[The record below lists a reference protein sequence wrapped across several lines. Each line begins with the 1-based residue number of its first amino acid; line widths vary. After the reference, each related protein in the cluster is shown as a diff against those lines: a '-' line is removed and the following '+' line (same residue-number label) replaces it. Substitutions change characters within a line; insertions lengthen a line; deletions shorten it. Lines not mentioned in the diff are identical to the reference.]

1 MNRPRNASESADQHD
16 QAKEPNSLDN
26 QVDIV
31 TVQNDESPTNTN
43 NILNNKLGGKK
54 SEKLDVFDGIVESS
68 SGKED
73 CAKIPSDKSENVNS
87 TTKVGI
93 VKNSTEKQQEKKAN
107 NSEKSEISSSSDNLP
122 SPNTVLPD
130 IVNVQPNVISTATD
144 TDDSLIQS
152 LTSNLTGLQIGTPK
166 GNQPLPDSP
175 AIRTNLTN
183 FLAPSNDALSAVS
196 SDDEVF
202 SECQTFNE
210 ANAMESNDMNQS
222 TSWENVVSSVT
233 SGCADSLDNTQEQIE
248 PSAIDSQSDLLA
260 KPNTVETT
268 VTSALCDSIDTSNEA
283 NVQSNV
289 SGDLKSIDNP
299 EMKVDTTCPQDADYS
314 SHTQNIEITN
324 EKCDPENSGP
334 NVLQIPQI
342 KIEPGTPT
350 LSPQRENLDGTFNA
364 TEQNILDPI
373 KKEPPASPKTELN
386 TTFQSTPNKSPNTTV
401 EIKQSSP
408 TPTDTTFV
416 ANLNE
421 TVSVDNTPEDF
432 ITKVKKDKCN
442 ENELKAAFAV
452 SPKAPEP
459 MDIDDT
465 WSEGASTV
473 LNSTQVIGKANTPAK
488 TSPKRQDVFI
498 ENLITDKIDVTF
510 KAPTGPAPHAN
521 NKRRSQEKNDIGDE
535 EFSSNGISVILTP
548 SDFDFLLSK
557 GHSVPVNQQQQ
568 SQPPQK
574 QRSPPFPGS
583 NKSLNNTR
591 NLSHFES
598 SLNTTHEEGDI
609 QPNNFL
615 HDQFVLEASCDS
627 SRGSLNC
634 TVPVGGGD
642 ELSFH
647 SVNGLDKT
655 LSGTSVNKSLN
666 FHENQKL
673 LKDRINRSQPEEKK
687 SNAKMSVDV
696 IQDMKI
702 ENDTKCI
709 DNINSQTDEKQEYNM
724 AELEKKIKNETLKTE
739 DVEKKLK
746 EAEQREE
753 ALLKRIAEKDR
764 TISKMSGVLE
774 QYEKAIAELIAEK
787 EQIKQNCEKQLAEI
801 KADRDLN
808 YQHLTSLE
816 TTFSDLHAKYERSKQ
831 VAATLK
837 SNEEA
842 LLAEKKQNL
851 ENLRLQEQRY
861 DKMKNHA
868 MQQIEIANNK
878 LETLVKNHSIEITK
892 LKALL
897 KKEEISRLSMNE
909 QLIQKTRE
917 NEELMKICDELIN
930 GQGTS

>member
-1 MNRPRNASESADQHD
+1 ML
-16 QAKEPNSLDN
+16 K
-26 QVDIV
+26 
-31 TVQNDESPTNTN
+31 
-43 NILNNKLGGKK
+43 
-54 SEKLDVFDGIVESS
+54 FD
-68 SGKED
+68 
-73 CAKIPSDKSENVNS
+73 
-87 TTKVGI
+87 
-93 VKNSTEKQQEKKAN
+93 
-107 NSEKSEISSSSDNLP
+107 
-122 SPNTVLPD
+122 
-130 IVNVQPNVISTATD
+130 
-144 TDDSLIQS
+144 
-152 LTSNLTGLQIGTPK
+152 
-166 GNQPLPDSP
+166 PL
-175 AIRTNLTN
+175 L
-183 FLAPSNDALSAVS
+183 
-196 SDDEVF
+196 
-202 SECQTFNE
+202 
-210 ANAMESNDMNQS
+210 
-222 TSWENVVSSVT
+222 
-233 SGCADSLDNTQEQIE
+233 
-248 PSAIDSQSDLLA
+248 
-260 KPNTVETT
+260 
-268 VTSALCDSIDTSNEA
+268 
-283 NVQSNV
+283 
-289 SGDLKSIDNP
+289 
-299 EMKVDTTCPQDADYS
+299 
-314 SHTQNIEITN
+314 
-324 EKCDPENSGP
+324 
-334 NVLQIPQI
+334 
-342 KIEPGTPT
+342 
-350 LSPQRENLDGTFNA
+350 
-364 TEQNILDPI
+364 
-373 KKEPPASPKTELN
+373 
-386 TTFQSTPNKSPNTTV
+386 
-401 EIKQSSP
+401 
-408 TPTDTTFV
+408 
-416 ANLNE
+416 
-421 TVSVDNTPEDF
+421 
-432 ITKVKKDKCN
+432 
-442 ENELKAAFAV
+442 
-452 SPKAPEP
+452 
-459 MDIDDT
+459 
-465 WSEGASTV
+465 
-473 LNSTQVIGKANTPAK
+473 
-488 TSPKRQDVFI
+488 
-498 ENLITDKIDVTF
+498 
-510 KAPTGPAPHAN
+510 
-521 NKRRSQEKNDIGDE
+521 
-535 EFSSNGISVILTP
+535 
-548 SDFDFLLSK
+548 

-615 HDQFVLEASCDS
+615 HDQFALEASCDS

-655 LSGTSVNKSLN
+655 LSGASVNKSPN